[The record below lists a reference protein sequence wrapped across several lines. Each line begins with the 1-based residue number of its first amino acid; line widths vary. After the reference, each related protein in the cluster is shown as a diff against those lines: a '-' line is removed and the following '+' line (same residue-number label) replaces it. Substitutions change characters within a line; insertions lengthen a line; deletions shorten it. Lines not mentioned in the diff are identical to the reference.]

1 MTVITTMNAKTIC
14 FVDLTIV
21 QLLFFMNKMSALVTV
36 TLARKVIGFVM
47 IKTTTVDVNGME
59 ETLSLIHI

>member
-1 MTVITTMNAKTIC
+1 
-14 FVDLTIV
+14 
-21 QLLFFMNKMSALVTV
+21 MNKMSALVTV

-59 ETLSLIHI
+59 ETVVVIMLYTRLLVLLVNV